1 DGRNVLIAILDTGV
15 DPSLPSL
22 QKTTT
27 GARKIVDCIDC
38 SGAGDVET
46 SVVKSAVN
54 GIVVGLTGR
63 KLKVPENWEN
73 PTGKW
78 HLGIKPI
85 YELYPKSLR
94 NVVKEDWK
102 KEMWDSSHQV
112 AKADALRQLVK
123 HEECVGGFSDN
134 LKDKHERENL
144 ACQVEFLKS
153 VDKLEDKGPVAD
165 CIVWHDGHQWKAC
178 IDTSFR
184 GRLSLC
190 NPMGEFRHTGQYS
203 KLSDRD
209 ELCYTFRIESSGN
222 RLEICVP
229 SSAHGSHVANIAAA
243 HFHGQPKLSGLAPGA
258 RIVSL
263 MIGDN
268 RVDSME
274 TGTALIR
281 AFSVCAAMKVDIVNM
296 SFGEG
301 SHFPAKGRVIEEL
314 QKLVE
319 QHNVIFVASVGN
331 SGPALSTV
339 STPGGTT
346 PGVLG
351 IGARI
356 CAYQAETFYGVFN
369 PVCSTL
375 YPWSARGPCVD
386 GSLGVSLSAPGAA
399 IASVPRYCRK
409 YAQMMNGTS
418 MSAPN
423 ASGAIACMLSKIRA
437 DGTPWTSF
445 RVRHALETTAF
456 TPHNE
461 KPFSCGKGVIQVLH
475 SCPCFERQHQ
485 QTGSVSILVKIPLI
499 TLLFTVYLGVYIR
512 ELLESQGI
520 QEYMVTIEPKFQ
532 ELSDNQLK
540 SNFFM
545 NIVLKCSSYVV
556 EFPHTFLL
564 TSEERSFTIKV
575 DPTMVSPGEC
585 LYDEVT
591 GLSADYPEM
600 GPLFRVPITIIRPEV
615 VARQDDF
622 SYTRSLVAE
631 SGIPIRHFL
640 VVPHSANICEI
651 RIENLQRQ
659 SADRF
664 TLHCVQLVNQKCF
677 RNTETLKNLSSNCFE
692 WTAVVPVIPNRTL
705 EVCIARSWT
714 RGQQGTPISLKCR
727 FHGIDR
733 PSVINL
739 IHGAPYVPFRVEAA
753 AIRPIEIKPVI
764 SLNTLHVP
772 FKPVSAKIGPLGPR
786 DLLADGKQV
795 HRILLTYKINV
806 NKSAEIRLDLPSVT
820 SYLYE
825 SPYDCILFQLFS
837 ASKEFIGAS
846 SSFPERYTYKVEKGE
861 YTAQVQVRHPNTDQ
875 LELLADTP
883 LQYVIENDSLFILT
897 VVLRLNYTFKWANKI
912 LNAGQQVTLY
922 ASGLPD
928 DKVPKTISVT
938 GGSFLTG
945 NLVMVADNDLRMADK
960 TAVTYLFTEYSTRPS
975 KALSMVTFK
984 EKKADFS
991 CQEQEMEESIRDAQ
1005 ISWLTKLK
1013 DPLAVDR
1020 LYTELISKYPTHLPL
1035 LLTKLRLLT
1044 DKKRSRQ
1051 ETETLNLI
1059 VTQIIEQ
1066 CQPDEVLKYN
1076 GSRNDCSVEQL
1087 ALRKSM
1093 DERKAAIIDSILA
1106 CCHSA
1111 VDEYLALSKKVIPPI
1126 FRNSLRPVFDAN
1138 TTKDEVTSEQVDK
1151 ADESKSKVQTEA
1163 NGTTTTS
1170 EADGAEEHLL
1180 KDIDVLNDKLL
1191 HWIAADDAKA
1201 LLFSAKYSVAHGY
1214 MGRACSY
1221 LQKLIENMR
1230 TNGKDASMLELALI
1244 EVCEHLGW
1252 FHVANR
1258 LRNDRLVRNRSSF
1271 RPF

>member
-1 DGRNVLIAILDTGV
+1 MCLHTALRFFVVGHIDVYISYELSSSQKYGECADGRNVLIAILDTGV

-94 NVVKEDWK
+94 NVEDWK
-102 KEMWDSSHQV
+102 KEMWDSLHQM

-123 HEECVGGFSDN
+123 HEESVGGFSDN

-178 IDTSFR
+178 IDTSLR

-190 NPMGEFRHTGQYS
+190 KPMGEFRHTGQYS

-243 HFHGQPKLSGLAPGA
+243 HFPGQPKLSGLAPGA

-268 RVDSME
+268 RIDSME

-281 AFSVCAAMKVDIVNM
+281 AFSICAAMKVDIVNM

-314 QKLVE
+314 QKLIE

-399 IASVPRYCRK
+399 IAGVPRYCRK

-437 DGTPWTSF
+437 DGIPWTSF
-445 RVRHALETTAF
+445 RVRHALESTAL
-456 TPHNE
+456 TPPNE
-461 KPFSCGKGVIQVLH
+461 KPFSCGKGVIQV
-475 SCPCFERQHQ
+475 SFI

-499 TLLFTVYLGVYIR
+499 ILLFTVYLGVYIR
-512 ELLESQGI
+512 ELLESQDI

-532 ELSDNQLK
+532 ELSVLTLPFIVICFDISCL
-540 SNFFM
+540 FH
-545 NIVLKCSSYVV
+545 VLKRN
-556 EFPHTFLL
+556 LL
-564 TSEERSFTIKV
+564 KRSNRIFCCLVGQPYKKKCFQFTIQ
-575 DPTMVSPGEC
+575 
-585 LYDEVT
+585 VT
-591 GLSADYPEM
+591 GLSAHHPEM
-600 GPLFRVPITIIRPEV
+600 GPLFRVPITIIKPEV
-615 VARQDDF
+615 VTHQDDF

-640 VVPHSANICEI
+640 VVPHSSNIC
-651 RIENLQRQ
+651 ENLQRQ

-664 TLHCVQLVNQKCF
+664 TLHCVQLVNEKCF

-692 WTAVVPVIPNRTL
+692 WITVIPVIPNRTL

-739 IHGAPYVPFRVEAA
+739 IHGAPYVPFRAEAA
-753 AIRPIEIKPVI
+753 PIRPIEIKPVI

-795 HRILLTYKINV
+795 HRILLTYKINI

-875 LELLADTP
+875 LELLFVAMF
-883 LQYVIENDSLFILT
+883 Y
-897 VVLRLNYTFKWANKI
+897 Y
-912 LNAGQQVTLY
+912 
-922 ASGLPD
+922 
-928 DKVPKTISVT
+928 VPKTVSVT

-945 NLVMVADNDLRMADK
+945 NLIMVADSDLRMVDK
-960 TAVTYLFTEYSTRPS
+960 TAVIYLFTEYSTRPS

-991 CQEQEMEESIRDAQ
+991 SQEQEMEESIRDTQ

-1035 LLTKLRLLT
+1035 LLTKLR
-1044 DKKRSRQ
+1044 Q

-1076 GSRNDCSVEQL
+1076 GSRNECSIEQL
-1087 ALRKSM
+1087 AL
-1093 DERKAAIIDSILA
+1093 
-1106 CCHSA
+1106 
-1111 VDEYLALSKKVIPPI
+1111 KK
-1126 FRNSLRPVFDAN
+1126 
-1138 TTKDEVTSEQVDK
+1138 
-1151 ADESKSKVQTEA
+1151 
-1163 NGTTTTS
+1163 
-1170 EADGAEEHLL
+1170 
-1180 KDIDVLNDKLL
+1180 
-1191 HWIAADDAKA
+1191 
-1201 LLFSAKYSVAHGY
+1201 
-1214 MGRACSY
+1214 
-1221 LQKLIENMR
+1221 
-1230 TNGKDASMLELALI
+1230 
-1244 EVCEHLGW
+1244 
-1252 FHVANR
+1252 
-1258 LRNDRLVRNRSSF
+1258 
-1271 RPF
+1271 

>member
-1 DGRNVLIAILDTGV
+1 
-15 DPSLPSL
+15 
-22 QKTTT
+22 
-27 GARKIVDCIDC
+27 
-38 SGAGDVET
+38 
-46 SVVKSAVN
+46 
-54 GIVVGLTGR
+54 
-63 KLKVPENWEN
+63 
-73 PTGKW
+73 
-78 HLGIKPI
+78 
-85 YELYPKSLR
+85 
-94 NVVKEDWK
+94 
-102 KEMWDSSHQV
+102 
-112 AKADALRQLVK
+112 
-123 HEECVGGFSDN
+123 
-134 LKDKHERENL
+134 
-144 ACQVEFLKS
+144 
-153 VDKLEDKGPVAD
+153 
-165 CIVWHDGHQWKAC
+165 
-178 IDTSFR
+178 
-184 GRLSLC
+184 
-190 NPMGEFRHTGQYS
+190 
-203 KLSDRD
+203 
-209 ELCYTFRIESSGN
+209 
-222 RLEICVP
+222 
-229 SSAHGSHVANIAAA
+229 
-243 HFHGQPKLSGLAPGA
+243 
-258 RIVSL
+258 
-263 MIGDN
+263 
-268 RVDSME
+268 
-274 TGTALIR
+274 
-281 AFSVCAAMKVDIVNM
+281 
-296 SFGEG
+296 
-301 SHFPAKGRVIEEL
+301 
-314 QKLVE
+314 
-319 QHNVIFVASVGN
+319 
-331 SGPALSTV
+331 
-339 STPGGTT
+339 
-346 PGVLG
+346 
-351 IGARI
+351 
-356 CAYQAETFYGVFN
+356 
-369 PVCSTL
+369 
-375 YPWSARGPCVD
+375 
-386 GSLGVSLSAPGAA
+386 
-399 IASVPRYCRK
+399 
-409 YAQMMNGTS
+409 
-418 MSAPN
+418 
-423 ASGAIACMLSKIRA
+423 
-437 DGTPWTSF
+437 
-445 RVRHALETTAF
+445 
-456 TPHNE
+456 
-461 KPFSCGKGVIQVLH
+461 
-475 SCPCFERQHQ
+475 
-485 QTGSVSILVKIPLI
+485 
-499 TLLFTVYLGVYIR
+499 
-512 ELLESQGI
+512 
-520 QEYMVTIEPKFQ
+520 
-532 ELSDNQLK
+532 
-540 SNFFM
+540 
-545 NIVLKCSSYVV
+545 
-556 EFPHTFLL
+556 
-564 TSEERSFTIKV
+564 
-575 DPTMVSPGEC
+575 
-585 LYDEVT
+585 
-591 GLSADYPEM
+591 M

-786 DLLADGKQV
+786 DLLADGKQ
-795 HRILLTYKINV
+795 
-806 NKSAEIRLDLPSVT
+806 
-820 SYLYE
+820 
-825 SPYDCILFQLFS
+825 
-837 ASKEFIGAS
+837 
-846 SSFPERYTYKVEKGE
+846 YTYKVEKGE

-883 LQYVIENDSLFILT
+883 LHVRLHVTPALT
-897 VVLRLNYTFKWANKI
+897 LDITSFPNAGEDAFKWANKI